1 MIFME
6 GVIFITDE
14 IITDILNIELK
25 DLEDFSSYS
34 KDGILYHDFTL
45 KRRETS
51 CPNCG
56 SYSCNIKEYKV
67 RKIKHS
73 AYNQRNCVLLYHA
86 RRFVCKDCGRTFYEP
101 NPFVAT
107 EHSISKLTIINVL
120 NELKEYNSTFSS
132 AAKHNN
138 ISSTQA
144 EAIFDDYVNIPRQT
158 LPRVICI
165 DEIYSKTSRKNK
177 YSCLLLDFETSN
189 LIDVIINRRKTTLL
203 NYFEKIP
210 KSERENVEY
219 VSMDLYETYR
229 SVVKLRLPKA
239 KVCADPFHVIKNYNE
254 ALDKVRKRVMNKFPK
269 KSVEYYLL
277 KKFNWTLFK
286 DEVREN
292 ESKWNKKLH
301 RYINYPQILDLIL
314 GISDE
319 LRTAYYLKS
328 DYVYFNKHSNLE
340 NAEND
345 LWKHIEEM
353 KKEQYSRNFKIK
365 KDTD

>member
-1 MIFME
+1 ME

-25 DLEDFSSYS
+25 DLEDFSSCS

-165 DEIYSKTSRKNK
+165 DEIYQKHLER
-177 YSCLLLDFETSN
+177 
-189 LIDVIINRRKTTLL
+189 INTLV
-203 NYFEKIP
+203 F
-210 KSERENVEY
+210 
-219 VSMDLYETYR
+219 
-229 SVVKLRLPKA
+229 
-239 KVCADPFHVIKNYNE
+239 F
-254 ALDKVRKRVMNKFPK
+254 
-269 KSVEYYLL
+269 
-277 KKFNWTLFK
+277 
-286 DEVREN
+286 
-292 ESKWNKKLH
+292 
-301 RYINYPQILDLIL
+301 
-314 GISDE
+314 
-319 LRTAYYLKS
+319 
-328 DYVYFNKHSNLE
+328 
-340 NAEND
+340 
-345 LWKHIEEM
+345 
-353 KKEQYSRNFKIK
+353 
-365 KDTD
+365 

>member
-1 MIFME
+1 M
-6 GVIFITDE
+6 
-14 IITDILNIELK
+14 
-25 DLEDFSSYS
+25 
-34 KDGILYHDFTL
+34 
-45 KRRETS
+45 
-51 CPNCG
+51 
-56 SYSCNIKEYKV
+56 
-67 RKIKHS
+67 
-73 AYNQRNCVLLYHA
+73 LLYHA

-138 ISSTQA
+138 ISSTRA

-239 KVCADPFHVIKNYNE
+239 KVCADRLCK
-254 ALDKVRKRVMNKFPK
+254 ALHKR
-269 KSVEYYLL
+269 S
-277 KKFNWTLFK
+277 
-286 DEVREN
+286 
-292 ESKWNKKLH
+292 
-301 RYINYPQILDLIL
+301 
-314 GISDE
+314 
-319 LRTAYYLKS
+319 
-328 DYVYFNKHSNLE
+328 YVK
-340 NAEND
+340 
-345 LWKHIEEM
+345 
-353 KKEQYSRNFKIK
+353 
-365 KDTD
+365 